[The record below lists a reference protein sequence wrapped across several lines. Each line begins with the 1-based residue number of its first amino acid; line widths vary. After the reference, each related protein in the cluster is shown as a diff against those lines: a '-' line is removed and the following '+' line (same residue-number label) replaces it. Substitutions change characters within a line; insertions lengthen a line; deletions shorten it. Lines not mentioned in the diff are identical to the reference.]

1 MVSFTALVSAVVLIA
16 GAHALIHPRKK
27 VLVLGAGVS
36 GISTAKYLQEGGVGD
51 FLVLEGQDYIGGRM
65 KLVPFAGYKVEAGA
79 NWIHFATDEGS
90 KALWD
95 LKAKVNLRGIWSNYS
110 DIIIRNESGADVTD
124 LKLVHQLEKA
134 ESLLEDEQEARKSKK
149 LKDIPGSVGL
159 SLLGWKRPR
168 TPVGQVL
175 EYFSIDF
182 EYSVRLE
189 QVSFNNM
196 DARETDFYSTDQRG
210 FYNIFNETVETFKDK
225 IKLNERVARVKYN
238 NTGVEVTTS
247 SGDVYS
253 ADYVVCTFSTG
264 VLASDMVEFVPPLPK
279 WKQEAYLSHPM
290 SIYTKIFLK
299 FDHKFWDDNEYILHA
314 SMKRGYYPV
323 FQDLARPGIFP
334 VNSSILLVTV
344 TDTESRRIERQPFA
358 ETKREIVEMLKK
370 IYGNNVTEPTDIF
383 YDRWSQNPYIRGA
396 YSEVVVGT
404 GSKSFE
410 ELAKNLGNLHFAGE
424 AYDEEWYN
432 YLQGAWL
439 TGQQK
444 GKKLSSLIKCLEAGR
459 GDCIPTAG
467 SHGTRSTGAHFF
479 IAVILSFVIS
489 SNF

>member
-1 MVSFTALVSAVVLIA
+1 
-16 GAHALIHPRKK
+16 
-27 VLVLGAGVS
+27 
-36 GISTAKYLQEGGVGD
+36 
-51 FLVLEGQDYIGGRM
+51 
-65 KLVPFAGYKVEAGA
+65 
-79 NWIHFATDEGS
+79 
-90 KALWD
+90 
-95 LKAKVNLRGIWSNYS
+95 
-110 DIIIRNESGADVTD
+110 
-124 LKLVHQLEKA
+124 
-134 ESLLEDEQEARKSKK
+134 
-149 LKDIPGSVGL
+149 
-159 SLLGWKRPR
+159 PR

-225 IKLNERVARVKYN
+225 IKLNETVARVKYN

-424 AYDEEWYN
+424 AYDEEWYS
-432 YLQGAWL
+432 YL
-439 TGQQK
+439 
-444 GKKLSSLIKCLEAGR
+444 
-459 GDCIPTAG
+459 
-467 SHGTRSTGAHFF
+467 
-479 IAVILSFVIS
+479 
-489 SNF
+489 